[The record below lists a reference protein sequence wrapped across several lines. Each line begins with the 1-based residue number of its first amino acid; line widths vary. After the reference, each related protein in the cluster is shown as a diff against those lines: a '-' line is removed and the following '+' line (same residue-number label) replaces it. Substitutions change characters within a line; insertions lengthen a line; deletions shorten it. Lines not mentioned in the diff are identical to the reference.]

1 MSDSIFGQ
9 KKKPVPLIW
18 TAKEPHH
25 GSKQI
30 REFRSFS
37 IIWVLYA
44 SVRRQ
49 HGYFIKELEWSL
61 LIQVCLLL

>member
-9 KKKPVPLIW
+9 KKTRASDW

-30 REFRSFS
+30 RKFRSFS

-49 HGYFIKELEWSL
+49 HGCFMKELEWSL